1 MLRCTLVA
9 MVVLVTMLSAAAE
22 VMEARP
28 LRAARQVMEVFIV
41 LVLAGLF
48 AGGEDE
54 CEEAK
59 VLDGEKRMKVWGNSC
74 MLVCENLI

>member
-1 MLRCTLVA
+1 
-9 MVVLVTMLSAAAE
+9 
-22 VMEARP
+22 
-28 LRAARQVMEVFIV
+28 MEVFIV

-59 VLDGEKRMKVWGNSC
+59 AFDGEKGMEVLGNSC
-74 MLVCENLI
+74 MLVCENFI

>member
-1 MLRCTLVA
+1 
-9 MVVLVTMLSAAAE
+9 
-22 VMEARP
+22 
-28 LRAARQVMEVFIV
+28 MEVFIV

-59 VLDGEKRMKVWGNSC
+59 TFDGEKGMEVLGNSC
-74 MLVCENLI
+74 MLVCENFI